1 MYLFFLFQT
10 MMLQAAALSQE
21 KSLMSI
27 VETEL
32 IRSFE
37 ELSPKDVYWIGLGIS
52 DVHTVKIQANNGA
65 LFTSRK
71 GHYRNADIDLRIG
84 TPQLD
89 NTHPL
94 RDAGWLN
101 EPTHFYTSLPLENSP
116 KPIQIA
122 LWKEMDEAF
131 QSSKRRLV
139 KIQANNIVKVD
150 MEDQSDDF
158 KLLDEDISPN
168 THSTP
173 IKKFEVDEV
182 FWKEKLRSSS
192 AALLSYPYA
201 VDSGVTL
208 SAYDEVDYI
217 LDTEGTRIQHQRQ
230 HFRLST
236 YIQVIAD
243 DGMNL
248 EVYDYMDSNS
258 ENQLRELDIEKMV
271 LNVIKKAE
279 DLRNAPVIDP
289 FVGPAILRGRASAVF
304 FHEILGHRV
313 EADRQKRDEDGK
325 TLTDKIDQ
333 PIFPSFI
340 SVIDDPT
347 LSKWQEQSLNGHYLY
362 DDEGSK
368 AQKVTVIENG
378 ILKNFLTS
386 RSPTKH
392 FEESNGHGRREEGNA
407 PVSRQGNLIVQ
418 TPSTKS
424 FADLKEDLLQ
434 EIQKGNHD
442 YGLIFDDISGG
453 FTFTGRVTPN
463 SYNVRPVTVWRVYPD
478 GREELVRGVDLIG
491 TPLLTFQ
498 RIIDSSNEIDVF
510 NGQCGAE
517 SGWVPVSAI
526 APDLLISEVEVQR
539 KEKGSD
545 RPPILPVPD
554 HQ

>member
-10 MMLQAAALSQE
+10 TALAQE
-21 KSLMSI
+21 QSLMSI
-27 VETEL
+27 VEPEL
-32 IRSFE
+32 TRSFK
-37 ELSPKDVYWIGLGIS
+37 ELSPKGVYWIGLGVS

-101 EPTHFYTSLPLENSP
+101 EPTHFYTSLPLENYP
-116 KPIQIA
+116 EPIQIA
-122 LWKEMDEAF
+122 IWKEMDEAF

-139 KIQANNIVKVD
+139 KIQSNNIVKVD

-158 KLLDEDISPN
+158 KLLSQGTSPN
-168 THSTP
+168 THTIQ
-173 IKKFEVDEV
+173 IKKFNVDEE

-192 AALLSYPYA
+192 TALLSYPYS

-208 SAYDEVDYI
+208 TAYDEVDYI
-217 LDTEGTRIQHQRQ
+217 LDTEGTRIQQQRQ
-230 HFRLST
+230 HFRLSV

-243 DGMNL
+243 DGMNI

-258 ENQLRELDIEKMV
+258 ETQLQELDIDRMIS
-271 LNVIKKAE
+271 NVVKKAE
-279 DLRNAPVIDP
+279 SLRNAPVIDP

-333 PIFPSFI
+333 PIFPNFI

-347 LSKWQEQSLNGHYLY
+347 LSKWEEQPLNGYYLY
-362 DDEGSK
+362 DDEGST

-424 FADLKEDLLQ
+424 FTDLKEDLLQ
-434 EIQKGNHD
+434 EIQKGNHE

-463 SYNVRPVTVWRVYPD
+463 SYNVRPVTVWRIYPD

-539 KEKGSD
+539 KEKGTD